1 MVQAVTR
8 TTQIEAR
15 TAQTENRTAKIEAL
29 EAFNQVVEAH
39 LLWEVH
45 HQAHQDLQA
54 HNLAAVAYPRDFGNL
69 EVIYFLVK
77 NAMAAIAATGI
88 GMLTFLLYTSIILM
102 IKNRLL

>member
-15 TAQTENRTAKIEAL
+15 TAQTKAL

-102 IKNRLL
+102 LKNRLL